1 MNLTDF
7 AFLCFFVI
15 SLIVYYLVPRKFQ
28 WGVLLIASIAFYM
41 AGGHPILVLYPIVS
55 VCIVYVCTHLMTKS
69 GRDHTKASVVDAD
82 MNASASSEQRNNS
95 SRIASDGSNVGASRK
110 RAILIIGVVLLLL
123 PLLTYK
129 YLGFLWK
136 MIMPEAYTVST
147 AEASSPAWF
156 LIVPL
161 GLSYYTFTLISYLVD
176 VYNGIAVPEKNL
188 LRFMSFGMYAP
199 ALVSGPIMQYRNVS
213 ESFYAEHTFDP
224 DMIAHG
230 AQRMLWGFFKKL
242 VIAERLATIVA
253 TVYDDPV
260 TFSGRFVWLA
270 ILCFTLQL
278 YADFSGLMDIVLG
291 ISQCLG
297 ITLPENFDT
306 PFFSKT
312 IAELW
317 RRWHMTLGVWFKEYV
332 FYPLMRTGIYARIQK
347 SLTAR
352 MSGKKTVARRS
363 SESTEAEQSTMT
375 DKEAQKKAAKRAKRI
390 STYIAMLV
398 LWITIGL
405 WHGADLSFVIGC
417 GLLQWIY
424 IVLEETLET
433 PFKKLW
439 ERLKGDPKNKVL
451 EALRML
457 RTFVLFA
464 FSMLFFR
471 ASSMKEALQLIGCG
485 FASASPEAIQSASA
499 ELGVAGGTGAG
510 SVFGGF
516 MTGLSEHGMH
526 ILNDASILGITYADI
541 IIVIVSLIIL
551 LIVDILKTKCDV
563 REMIA
568 ARPVVLR
575 FIIWFA
581 LLFYVILLGC
591 YGPGYNAADFIY
603 QGF

>member
-1 MNLTDF
+1 
-7 AFLCFFVI
+7 
-15 SLIVYYLVPRKFQ
+15 
-28 WGVLLIASIAFYM
+28 M
-41 AGGHPILVLYPIVS
+41 AGGHPILVLYPVVS
-55 VCIVYVCTHLMTKS
+55 VCIVYVCTHLMTKT

-136 MIMPEAYTVST
+136 MILPEAYVASS
-147 AEASSPAWF
+147 ADASSPAWF

-176 VYNGIAVPEKNL
+176 VYNGIAVTEKNL

-213 ESFYAEHTFDP
+213 ESFYEEHAFDP
-224 DMIAHG
+224 DMIARG
-230 AQRMLWGFFKKL
+230 SQRMLWGFFKKL

-332 FYPLMRTGIYARIQK
+332 FYPLMRTGIYVRIQK

-352 MSGKKTVARRS
+352 T
-363 SESTEAEQSTMT
+363 TE
-375 DKEAQKKAAKRAKRI
+375 KKAAKRAKRI

-439 ERLKGDPKNKVL
+439 ERHKVDPKNKAL
-451 EALRML
+451 EALRVI

-471 ASSMKEALQLIGCG
+471 ASTMREAVQLIGCG
-485 FASASPEAIQSASA
+485 FASASSEAIRSASA
-499 ELGVAGGTGAG
+499 AVGVAGGTGAG

-541 IIVIVSLIIL
+541 IIVTVSLIIL

-563 REMIA
+563 REAIA
-568 ARPVVLR
+568 SRPVVLR

>member
-7 AFLCFFVI
+7 AFLCFFAIVM
-15 SLIVYYLVPRKFQ
+15 IVYYIAPRKLQ
-28 WGVLLIASIAFYM
+28 WGVILVSSIAFCM
-41 AGGHPILVLYPIVS
+41 AGGHPLLVLYPIVS
-55 VCIVYVCTHLMTKS
+55 VCITYACTIMMTKS
-69 GRDHTKASVVDAD
+69 GR
-82 MNASASSEQRNNS
+82 
-95 SRIASDGSNVGASRK
+95 K
-110 RAILIIGVVLLLL
+110 RVILITGIICLLL

-129 YLGFLWK
+129 YLGFLWN
-136 MIMPEAYTVST
+136 MILPGMADGLATGS
-147 AEASSPAWF
+147 ASFGWL
-156 LIVPL
+156 LIVPI

-176 VYNGIAVPEKNL
+176 VYNGIATPERNL
-188 LRFMSFGMYAP
+188 LKFMAFGMYAP
-199 ALVSGPIMQYRNVS
+199 TLVSGPIMQYRSVA
-213 ESFYAEHTFDP
+213 ESFYAEHAFDP
-224 DMIAHG
+224 DMIARG

-242 VIAERLATIVA
+242 VIAERLGVIVS
-253 TVYDDPV
+253 TVYADPV
-260 TFSGRFVWLA
+260 TYSGRYVWLA
-270 ILCFTLQL
+270 IVCFTLQL
-278 YADFSGLMDIVLG
+278 YADFSGLMEIVLG

-352 MSGKKTVARRS
+352 MSGKKT
-363 SESTEAEQSTMT
+363 
-375 DKEAQKKAAKRAKRI
+375 AKRI

-433 PFKKLW
+433 PFKKMW
-439 ERLKGDPKNKVL
+439 ERLKVNPKNKVL
-451 EALRML
+451 DALRMI

-471 ASSMKEALQLIGCG
+471 ASSMREAVQLIGCG
-485 FASASPEAIQSASA
+485 FASASSEAIRSASA
-499 ELGVAGGTGAG
+499 AVGVAGGTGAG

-516 MTGLSEHGMH
+516 MTGLSEHGIH
-526 ILNDASILGITYADI
+526 ILNDASVLGITYADI

-563 REMIA
+563 REAIA
-568 ARPVVLR
+568 SRPVVLR

>member
-41 AGGHPILVLYPIVS
+41 AGGHPILVLYPVVS
-55 VCIVYVCTHLMTKS
+55 VCIVYVCTHLMTKT

-136 MIMPEAYTVST
+136 MILPEAYVASS
-147 AEASSPAWF
+147 ADASSPAWF

-176 VYNGIAVPEKNL
+176 VYNGIAVTEKNL

-213 ESFYAEHTFDP
+213 ESFYAEHAFDP
-224 DMIAHG
+224 DMIARG
-230 AQRMLWGFFKKL
+230 SQRMLWGFFKKL

-332 FYPLMRTGIYARIQK
+332 FYPLMRTGIYVRIQK

-352 MSGKKTVARRS
+352 T
-363 SESTEAEQSTMT
+363 TE
-375 DKEAQKKAAKRAKRI
+375 KKAAKRAKRI

-439 ERLKGDPKNKVL
+439 ERHKVDPKNKAL
-451 EALRML
+451 EALRVI

-471 ASSMKEALQLIGCG
+471 ASSMREAVQLIGCG
-485 FASASPEAIQSASA
+485 FASASSEAIRSASA
-499 ELGVAGGTGAG
+499 AVGVAGGTGAG

-541 IIVIVSLIIL
+541 IIVTVSLIIL

-563 REMIA
+563 REAIA
-568 ARPVVLR
+568 SRPVVLR